1 MPAKKVVV
9 YIKEGCP
16 YCINAE
22 ALLKSRNIKYQRIVY
37 SNLTD
42 KQKTNVMKKTGE
54 YRFYPKIL
62 VNNVFIGGYDNLKK
76 NIYTLFL

>member
-1 MPAKKVVV
+1 MPTNVIV

-22 ALLKSRNIKYQRIVY
+22 GLLKSRNIKYKRIVY

-42 KQKTNVMKKTGE
+42 RQKTNVMKKIGSN
-54 YRFYPKIL
+54 YIYYPKIL
-62 VNNVFIGGYDNLKK
+62 VNNVFIGGYDDLKK
-76 NIYTLFL
+76 LI

>member
-1 MPAKKVVV
+1 MPAKPVVLV

-16 YCINAE
+16 YCINTE

-42 KQKTNVMKKTGE
+42 RQKTNVMKKTSN
-54 YRFYPKIL
+54 YNYYPKIL
-62 VNNVFIGGYDNLKK
+62 VNNVFIGGYDDLKK
-76 NIYTLFL
+76 ML

>member
-1 MPAKKVVV
+1 MPANVVV

-22 ALLKSRNIKYQRIVY
+22 ALLKSRSIKYKRIVY
-37 SNLTD
+37 ANLTD
-42 KQKTNVMKKTGE
+42 RQKNNVMKKIGSD

-62 VNNVFIGGYDNLKK
+62 VNNVFIGGYDDLKK
-76 NIYTLFL
+76 MLR

>member
-1 MPAKKVVV
+1 MPTNVIV

-22 ALLKSRNIKYQRIVY
+22 GLLKSRNIKYKRIVY

-42 KQKTNVMKKTGE
+42 RQKNNVMKKIGSN
-54 YRFYPKIL
+54 YIYYPKIL
-62 VNNVFIGGYDNLKK
+62 VNDVFIGGYDDLKK
-76 NIYTLFL
+76 LI